1 MSLRASRVGPFSL
14 TWRRSE
20 LSTRFQLRGAST
32 RLIVINSECG
42 QNPKLWGK
50 RERSWLRCLH
60 AKCHVYVCLYV
71 YIYVY
76 IMYLS
81 LSLSPSLYICIERE
95 FKRYPHTLFRLF
107 RTRYSTIHS
116 PTVRPETAKSP
127 DQKPSLAGI
136 GGCDAF
142 GVLHL
147 LAASQRVYGELQKVG
162 TLV

>member
-71 YIYVY
+71 YIY
-76 IMYLS
+76 IKCISRS
-81 LSLSPSLYICIERE
+81 LSLYIYRE
-95 FKRYPHTLFRLF
+95 FKRYLHTLFCLF

-116 PTVRPETAKSP
+116 PTVRPETAKSR
-127 DQKPSLAGI
+127 DQQPSLAGI

-147 LAASQRVYGELQKVG
+147 LPASQRVYGELQKVG